1 MNEGL
6 PIAGAA
12 VGRLADV
19 WVYLSASPLL
29 GLTVTLLVYQ
39 GAFIAYRRSGFHP
52 LANPV
57 ALSVIVLGALL
68 WASGTPYATY
78 FEGAQFVHFLLGPAT
93 VALAVPLFEQLARV
107 KRLWLPMV
115 GALVVGTLA
124 ATVTAIG
131 VGWALG
137 ASKATIASLAPKSV
151 TAPVAMGIAEKIG
164 GIPALAAFFAVP
176 TGVIGALSAR
186 LLYTRMGFGTSE
198 DDWRVRGFGLGTASH
213 GIGAAHALQVHPS
226 AGAYA
231 GLALGLQ
238 VLLASVLMP
247 LVFRWLPI

>member
-1 MNEGL
+1 MRQHWHRILLAALVGGT
-6 PIAGAA
+6 IAA
-12 VGRLADV
+12 VTAVG
-19 WVYLSASPLL
+19 
-29 GLTVTLLVYQ
+29 
-39 GAFIAYRRSGFHP
+39 
-52 LANPV
+52 
-57 ALSVIVLGALL
+57 LGALFGL
-68 WASGTPYATY
+68 PR
-78 FEGAQFVHFLLGPAT
+78 EVLL
-93 VALAVPLFEQLARV
+93 
-107 KRLWLPMV
+107 
-115 GALVVGTLA
+115 
-124 ATVTAIG
+124 
-131 VGWALG
+131 
-137 ASKATIASLAPKSV
+137 SLAPKSV

-164 GIPALAAFFAVP
+164 GVPALAAFFAVP

-213 GIGAAHALQVHPS
+213 GIGAAHALQVPPS